1 MAQIDFSNARIDCIN
16 PNFVFN
22 STLNHYRAYLMLGD
36 LNFVTASGSDNNLIS
51 AVDNGKNI
59 ITNVTTKGFSIIKS
73 GTVKNGGDRILLK
86 SNYNSTNVWRVSN
99 IFFDA
104 GDTFD
109 FQINVR
115 IN

>member
-22 STLNHYRAYLMLGD
+22 SNLAQHRSYLMLGD
-36 LNFVTASGSDNNLIS
+36 LNFVTGSGSDSSGLSTVN
-51 AVDNGKNI
+51 NGKNI
-59 ITNVTTKGFSIIKS
+59 IANVTTKGFSVIKS
-73 GTVKNGGDRILLK
+73 GTVAASGDRIILR
-86 SNYNSTNVWRVSN
+86 SNYGSTNVWRVSN
-99 IFFDA
+99 ISFDT